1 MEYQISIR
9 SRWHVIRNICAQE
22 SIGWPTDSAD
32 FSWAQWGSTMCVL
45 AGHMGTGCSKIT
57 FIKTTSLSHA
67 SRLTSGS
74 RVPKD
79 RREQQKPS

>member
-1 MEYQISIR
+1 MS
-9 SRWHVIRNICAQE
+9 WL
-22 SIGWPTDSAD
+22 TDSAD
-32 FSWAQWGSTMCVL
+32 FSWAQWDSTMCLL
-45 AGHMGTGCSKIT
+45 AGQMETGWSKI
-57 FIKTTSLSHA
+57 ILVKTTSLSHA